1 MRCTLIYAKNF
12 AALDQVSI
20 APGERNVVKVA
31 GMNRQGKSSLMNA
44 FSAALGGAKEE
55 PDEPVRRG
63 KKKAEIVVRLEDKEL
78 EEQLEVKKR
87 FRTDGKKTTS
97 SLEVRDK
104 SGKLSSPQAILDKLV
119 GKRFLD
125 PLQFT
130 RLSEKQQ
137 REVLLDCVDL
147 SIDLNEHAKQRKE
160 AFQNR
165 ADANRDVKRLK
176 TELAATPAP
185 KKLPDHASPDELL
198 AKLEQLTEQDQAKVT
213 AQHNLQTMLADAKQK
228 KASISQAEQLLEQEK
243 AELKSII
250 DLHEVALRDQQV
262 AIEDAEERIKAREKA
277 YEKFVKDG
285 KAARAKAEK
294 LAEVDL
300 SEEIESTKEAIKEAT
315 SSNAE
320 RAKLNAQKESHDRIA
335 KSLKEA
341 EKEAE
346 AYNAE
351 IEELDDKQ
359 VTALAEANMPIDN
372 LDIDEERVLY
382 NDIPLSQASGAE
394 QLQVSLAIA
403 ASLSP
408 RLRDIWVKDG
418 ALLDES
424 SMDLVQKFAED
435 NDLCIWLER
444 VGESDDDCIII
455 EEGVVKV

>member
-104 SGKLSSPQAILDKLV
+104 SGKL
-119 GKRFLD
+119 R
-125 PLQFT
+125 
-130 RLSEKQQ
+130 QQ

-351 IEELDDKQ
+351 IEELDDKK